1 MEITAVLARYSTRP
15 TKLIGLLDPFDGGR
29 KMSVF
34 VTVLAA
40 FGSGVIAA
48 ALGGLPAVILC
59 GLGVCI
65 GMIGIV
71 SGSDFNWL
79 SNLAF
84 GMFLGPHVAFAPA
97 CVAACYAK
105 KKGYLENSM
114 DIITPLAS
122 LNHYDTLIVG
132 GIFGVCGWYLNV
144 LIAHFFVGK
153 IDTVAF
159 TIVIL
164 CLAGRV
170 IFGGDGI
177 HGIIGRVP
185 EGNSRFSPKNS
196 NSWLPYMTEA
206 TGIKLILLGGG
217 IGAVSSYITLLIM
230 QAYTATGNEGLATIA
245 TMPLWG
251 IAIVCCFVFVS
262 GHNMPIFHHICIVS
276 AMAAKMAYMGGGSA
290 DSCMVW
296 GIAFGLFG
304 AYAADFLARCFCV
317 NGDGYVD
324 PPTMAVAVNSVLL
337 YWLFPATGISSPS
350 SPFFWMIPIV
360 LIVGLIFTGIRQQ
373 RIAESGMEPAAA
385 IE

>member
-1 MEITAVLARYSTRP
+1 
-15 TKLIGLLDPFDGGR
+15 
-29 KMSVF
+29 MSIAA
-34 VTVLAA
+34 TLLAA

-48 ALGGLPAVILC
+48 GLGGLPAVILC
-59 GLGVCI
+59 GFGVCI
-65 GMIGIV
+65 GMIATV
-71 SGSDFNWL
+71 CGSDFNWL
-79 SNLAF
+79 TNLAF

-97 CVAACYAK
+97 CIAACYAK

-122 LNHYDTLIVG
+122 LDHYDPLLVG
-132 GIFGVCGWYLNV
+132 GVFGVIGWCVNAV
-144 LIAHFFVGK
+144 LVQFFAGK

-159 TIVIL
+159 TIVII

-206 TGIKLILLGGG
+206 TGIKLVTLGAG
-217 IGAVSSYITLLIM
+217 IGAVSGYITLLIM
-230 QAYTATGNEGLATIA
+230 QAYTATGNEGLSTIA
-245 TMPLWG
+245 AMPLWG

-262 GHNMPIFHHICIVS
+262 GHNMPIFHHICIC
-276 AMAAKMAYMGGGSA
+276 AGMAAKMAYLGGGSIE
-290 DSCMVW
+290 SCMLW
-296 GIAFGLFG
+296 GIGFGLFS

-324 PPTMAVAVNSVLL
+324 PPTMAVAVTSLL
-337 YWLFPATGISSPS
+337 IYTLFPAMGVDQPS
-350 SPFFWMIPIV
+350 SPLYWIIPIV
-360 LIVGLIFTGIRQQ
+360 FIGGLIFTGIKQQ
-373 RIAESGMEPAAA
+373 QIATAGLEPVNAN
-385 IE
+385 E